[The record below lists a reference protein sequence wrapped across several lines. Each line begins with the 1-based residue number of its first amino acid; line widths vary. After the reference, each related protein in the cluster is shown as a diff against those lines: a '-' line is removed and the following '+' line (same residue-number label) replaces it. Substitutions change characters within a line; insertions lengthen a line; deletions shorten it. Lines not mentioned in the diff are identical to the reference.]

1 MSVQRTPGDLLRR
14 FVLDFMVEQALKRHA
29 DIDGRSR
36 SALAASFSIE
46 PLTNLGN
53 VRKYRVIAS
62 ESGENRRV
70 YQFLFDR
77 PCRDRAFR
85 TTELCYR
92 RCVTVLRDGD
102 LGVASRGRDILVPER
117 LLRHKAYDDV
127 GFVLTEVGE
136 LPKVPAAQLEGARVA
151 DIPKVM
157 MTLGIVEV
165 YEAGTVSYEKQGPA
179 PVVRRTMPGHGR
191 RTAPVGAAV
200 SVPQWL
206 ERAYADTFGHP
217 PVHVAK
223 VSDEGPVF
231 VVRVVEI
238 TDAHES
244 WAIEVTRHLRIR
256 EGKLKLEVR
265 LLDVR

>member
-36 SALAASFSIE
+36 STLAASFSIE
-46 PLTNLGN
+46 PLVNVGS

-77 PCRDRAFR
+77 PCHDRAFR

-117 LLRHKAYDDV
+117 LLRHKAYDEV
-127 GFVLTEVGE
+127 GFLLTEVGE
-136 LPKVPAAQLEGARVA
+136 HHKAPVAQLEGARVA

-165 YEAGTVSYEKQGPA
+165 YPAGTVSYAEQA
-179 PVVRRTMPGHGR
+179 PVPPVRRTLPGHGR
-191 RTAPVGAAV
+191 RKALIVGAV
-200 SVPQWL
+200 TVPQWL

-223 VSDEGPVF
+223 VSEDGPVF

-238 TDAHES
+238 TDAHEN
-244 WAIEVTRHLRIR
+244 WAVEVTRHLRIR
-256 EGKLKLEVR
+256 EGKLNLEVR

>member
-1 MSVQRTPGDLLRR
+1 MLRR
-14 FVLDFMVEQALKRHA
+14 FVLDFMVEQALKRNQ
-29 DIDGRSR
+29 DLDGRSR
-36 SALAASFSIE
+36 HSLAASFSIE
-46 PLTNLGN
+46 PLVNVGN

-92 RCVTVLRDGD
+92 RCVTVLRDGE
-102 LGVASRGRDILVPER
+102 LGVAPRDRDILVPER
-117 LLRHKAYDDV
+117 LLRHQAHEDM
-127 GFVLTEVGE
+127 GFILSEE
-136 LPKVPAAQLEGARVA
+136 LDIQKEPVAQLEGSRVA

-157 MTLGIVEV
+157 RTLGIVEA
-165 YEAGTVSYEKQGPA
+165 YPSGTVGLGGEKRRPVLHKTMTGHRALDAAPA
-179 PVVRRTMPGHGR
+179 AV
-191 RTAPVGAAV
+191 V
-200 SVPQWL
+200 SVPDWIR
-206 ERAYADTFGHP
+206 RAYTDTFGQS

-231 VVRVVEI
+231 VVRVVSI
-238 TDAHES
+238 TDAHEK
-244 WAIEVTRHLRIR
+244 WALEVTRHLRIR
-256 EGKLKLEVR
+256 EGRLTLEVR